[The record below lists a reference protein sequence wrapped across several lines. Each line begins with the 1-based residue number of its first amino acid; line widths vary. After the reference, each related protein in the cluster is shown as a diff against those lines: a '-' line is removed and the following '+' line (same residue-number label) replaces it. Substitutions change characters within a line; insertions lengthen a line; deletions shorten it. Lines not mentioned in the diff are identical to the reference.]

1 VDEMNNVRLA
11 ARRSRVSTTLAIA
24 LCWVPPVIAIVFTV
38 TWSELLALD
47 LPTRWSGD
55 EVTSTMPGWVV
66 ALGAIVISAVCS
78 ALATSAIT
86 SPDATPAA
94 IMFSAGLS
102 AVAASVWILIGSEA
116 MFHGA
121 AGITPLAAISPLLV
135 LWGLLPLALSR
146 ARAQNRPQEV

>member
-1 VDEMNNVRLA
+1 MNEVRLA

-24 LCWVPPVIAIVFTV
+24 LCWVPPAIAIVFTV

-55 EVTSTMPGWVV
+55 DVISTMPGWVV

-94 IMFSAGLS
+94 IIFSAGLS
-102 AVAASVWILIGSEA
+102 AVAASVWILIGSES
-116 MFHGA
+116 MSRGA
-121 AGITPLAAISPLLV
+121 GGISPLAAVSPLLV

-146 ARAQNRPQEV
+146 ARAQHRSQEV